1 MFPHRSR
8 SKVLGFVCVYG
19 KVDPLTRKRVQHLV
33 HARKRLGM
41 GLGICRV
48 YSSISGFDLIHGF
61 LVAHIGRQHSGY
73 NLFEVPSNERAEGAQ
88 GMLRKPACAER
99 PIKTKPHVRQ
109 GIEKRTVE
117 IEYNELNHDV

>member
-19 KVDPLTRKRVQHLV
+19 KVDPFARKGAQHLK
-33 HARKRLGM
+33 HAWKRLSM
-41 GLGICRV
+41 RLGIRRIHP
-48 YSSISGFDLIHGF
+48 SIGNLDSVHRF

-99 PIKTKPHVRQ
+99 PVKAKPHVRQ
-109 GIEKRTVE
+109 GIEKRAVE
-117 IEYNELNHDV
+117 VEYNELNHDV